1 MDKSKFELQPAIK
14 KETKNVAVY
23 TLAGIVIM
31 YVGFVLYK
39 FLLPIESKVNYG
51 YFDYRIFLGAICGGI
66 VAVLNFFF
74 MALAVQRVTSVD
86 DDKVARSIM
95 KKSYSQRMLL
105 QIVWVIVA
113 IAAECFQPVAGI
125 LPLLFPTLGIK
136 LKGIIDVKKSLRQE
150 VDRKQDGN

>member
-1 MDKSKFELQPAIK
+1 MDKEKFKLQPAIK
-14 KETKNVAVY
+14 KETKNVAIY
-23 TLAGIVIM
+23 TVVGCVIM
-31 YVGFVLYK
+31 YIGFVIYK
-39 FLLPIESKVNYG
+39 FALPIESKVKYE
-51 YFDYRIFLGAICGGI
+51 YLDYRIFLGAALGGL

-86 DDKVARSIM
+86 DDKIAHSIM

-105 QIVWVIVA
+105 QIVWVILA
-113 IAAECFQPVAGI
+113 IALDFVHPVAGI